1 MTPPSSTEPTAPRS
15 LLVAIGLAIAVG
27 TVMFVLIASLLT
39 MPLFALAR
47 FTEAETALHRPW
59 FTTGL
64 RIAASVGAVVGLGAG
79 VWIGRFFRKGGRFEL
94 PEPPP

>member
-1 MTPPSSTEPTAPRS
+1 VPRS
-15 LLVAIGLAIAVG
+15 LLAAAGLGLAVA
-27 TVMFVLIASLLT
+27 TVMFVLVASLLT

-64 RIAASVGAVVGLGAG
+64 EIAGGIGATIG
-79 VWIGRFFRKGGRFEL
+79 VISGIWIGRYFRRGGRFEL